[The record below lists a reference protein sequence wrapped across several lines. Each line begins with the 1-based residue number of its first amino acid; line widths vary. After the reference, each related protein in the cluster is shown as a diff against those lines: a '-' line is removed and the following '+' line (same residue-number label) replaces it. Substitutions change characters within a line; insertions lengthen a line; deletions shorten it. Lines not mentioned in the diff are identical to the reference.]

1 MKIDHKKTFLLLLI
15 LFVSNTYAQQVML
28 KKGTTIPVRIAQ
40 NVNGNIDSQGD
51 TIFFEVMDDVLVDG
65 KIAVKKGTFANGKI
79 TNAEGRK
86 SLGKAGKIALEIR
99 SVKSVDDQIINIV
112 RDKLGSEGRK
122 RTGATVAHVIMWG
135 PLGLFAKG
143 RAARVMIDTEYDIE
157 VESDLSINTAANGGN
172 SSNSPDVE
180 NLDVHFKKYNSK
192 INYAKGKIGKDFK
205 LNIVLPKTTNIA
217 RNDIKVV
224 EILGH
229 KLPKPIVPTEVS
241 WNKKTK
247 TFIAVL
253 PFREVVKYSAPGT
266 VNVLV
271 NVQVDDKS
279 VLQGQTTLTTKW
291 KMK

>member
-15 LFVSNTYAQQVML
+15 LFISSAYAQQIVL

-51 TIFFEVMDDVLVDG
+51 SIFFEVLDDVLVDG
-65 KIAVKKGTFANGKI
+65 QIAVRKGTFAKGKI
-79 TNAEGRK
+79 TNAESRK
-86 SLGKAGKIALEIR
+86 SMGKAGKIALEIR
-99 SVKSVDDQIINIV
+99 SVKSVDGQTINIV
-112 RDKLGSEGRK
+112 RDQLGSEGRK

-157 VESDLSINTAANGGN
+157 VESDLSIKPVANDGD

-180 NLDVHFKKYNSK
+180 RLDVHFKKYNSK
-192 INYAKGKIGKDFK
+192 INYPKGKMGKDFF
-205 LNIVLPKTTNIA
+205 LNIVLPETTNID
-217 RNDIKVV
+217 RNDVKVV
-224 EILGH
+224 EILDH
-229 KLPKPIVPTEVS
+229 KLPKSIVPSEVY
-241 WNKKTK
+241 WNKKSK

-253 PFREVVKYSAPGT
+253 PFREVVKYSASGA
-266 VNVLV
+266 VNVVV
-271 NVQVDDKS
+271 NVQVDNKS
-279 VLQGQTTLTTKW
+279 VLQGKTTLTTKW